1 MNKRIL
7 AAVLLGAVCSIQA
20 PLFAQQPIEPAR
32 VGVVYG
38 EGNPSG
44 TESATGALYDEL
56 ALDAPET
63 TTLKAKVLEVCPKK
77 GCWMNV
83 QLADKTEVFVKMKD
97 YGFFVPA
104 DIEGKT
110 ILMEGEA
117 YKELTSVEEQQH
129 YAEDAGKSK
138 AEVASITEPK
148 EKFRFTA
155 SNILVV
161 E

>member
-1 MNKRIL
+1 MSKLIL
-7 AAVLLGAVCSIQA
+7 AAVFFSAACCIQA
-20 PLFAQQPIEPAR
+20 PLFAQKHIEPAR
-32 VGVVYG
+32 TGVVYG
-38 EGNPSG
+38 EGKPSG
-44 TESATGALYDEL
+44 AETTTGDLYEQL

-63 TTLKAKVLEVCPKK
+63 ATLKAKVLEVCPKK

-117 YKELTSVEEQQH
+117 YKELTSVEEQRH
-129 YAEDAGKSK
+129 YAEDAKKSK
-138 AEVASITEPK
+138 AEIELITKPK